1 MKRILGI
8 AALTGLLTAAPA
20 AFAGVDFSI
29 GFFLPAPA
37 PVYVAP
43 APVYVAP
50 APVYVAPPGPPVVYF
65 RTGTYWRGGHEYYE
79 HREYRERFEHGR
91 GRGRGWD

>member
-1 MKRILGI
+1 MKRIFGI
-8 AALTGLLTAAPA
+8 AALAGLLTAAPA

-29 GFFLPAPA
+29 GFFVPA

-50 APVYVAPPGPPVVYF
+50 APVYMAPPAVVYY
-65 RTGTYWRGGHEYYE
+65 RSGPYWRGGHEYFE
-79 HREYRERFEHGR
+79 HRGYRERFEHGR
-91 GRGRGWD
+91 HYGRGWD